1 MLRKSAPL
9 PPQTILVI
17 GATSMIVQAALR
29 NWAMPGAHLI
39 LIARNAQKLH
49 AVAQD
54 CRVRGAEV
62 ETFTLADAA
71 DIAAIE
77 PTLNKAWPK
86 GVLLSGALIAHGDLP
101 NQEQAQ
107 DDLEAIAQQ
116 TMVNGTSAACWL
128 AALAPRFIAQNT
140 GWVAAITSVAAVRGR
155 AKMYVYGGAKAL
167 LSHHLEGLRQRCN
180 GTQVR
185 VVELLPGPIF
195 TPMTAELGRMPLLTT
210 PEAIAP
216 RLVQACGHGTRGTN
230 GKVYL
235 PFAWGPIMTL
245 LAHIPTR
252 IWKGMKI

>member
-1 MLRKSAPL
+1 MLRKSTPL
-9 PPQTILVI
+9 PAQTLLII

-29 NWAMPGAHLI
+29 QWAVPGARLI
-39 LIARNAQKLH
+39 LVARNAAKLQ

-77 PTLNKAWPK
+77 PTLSKAWPK
-86 GVLLSGALIAHGDLP
+86 GVVLDGALIAHGDLP
-101 NQEQAQ
+101 DQTAVQ

-167 LSHHLEGLRQRCN
+167 LSHHLEGLRQRVH

-185 VVELLPGPIF
+185 VVEILPGPIF
-195 TPMTAELGRMPLLTT
+195 TPMTAELGKMPLLTT
-210 PEAIAP
+210 PDAIAP

-235 PFAWGPIMTL
+235 PLAWWPIMTL